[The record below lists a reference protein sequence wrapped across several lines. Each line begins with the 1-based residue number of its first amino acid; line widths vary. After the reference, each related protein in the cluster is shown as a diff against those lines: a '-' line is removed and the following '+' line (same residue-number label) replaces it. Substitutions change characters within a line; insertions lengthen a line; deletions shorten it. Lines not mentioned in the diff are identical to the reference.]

1 MFFGVHRR
9 AGQSFLSLLD
19 DIGLSRISHGISSLS
34 TIQCPKAT
42 PQTSFVANAV
52 TEGIS
57 RHVDV
62 YSLGQQLQF
71 SIANTLISWGEFCNS
86 PYSSI
91 AEAGFRCYS
100 HFEED
105 GIILY
110 LMTMLG
116 CLAVL

>member
-1 MFFGVHRR
+1 
-9 AGQSFLSLLD
+9 
-19 DIGLSRISHGISSLS
+19 
-34 TIQCPKAT
+34 
-42 PQTSFVANAV
+42 VANAV

-71 SIANTLISWGEFCNS
+71 SIANALISWGEFCNS